1 MVLPLPKFM
10 DAGRVDEPRPTDVLY
25 ELSWLAVVICIRA
38 ARKARRETMSN
49 MSPLTLPIARVL
61 YLIEDIKVLR
71 KLVTGTG
78 GCRPRW
84 IARIVDREL
93 EWKESEL
100 LWAAQVGN
108 YYTIS
113 FLTD

>member
-1 MVLPLPKFM
+1 MVLPDKWLF
-10 DAGRVDEPRPTDVLY
+10 VDEVAEPRPTDVLY

-38 ARKARRETMSN
+38 ARKARRISLSPEVAL
-49 MSPLTLPIARVL
+49 PLTLPIARVL
-61 YLIEDIKVLR
+61 YLIEDVKALR
-71 KLVTGTG
+71 QLMSAGWI
-78 GCRPRW
+78 RPRW

-113 FLTD
+113 